1 MKFLKEIQKGE
12 NKKIEFKKDLSKNYN
27 NFLKSV
33 VAFANGSGGKIIFGV
48 DNNKNIIGIKSNE
61 VPSMMDKISNLITEK
76 CYPQIIPEMYVKNI
90 DGKILLIIEIYPGS
104 IKPYSLKTKNGS
116 KVYIRVGA
124 TTRLADSNVIK
135 SLKRESEGLSYDEEI
150 LYSYSLQKTDFE
162 EIKKDFLKETGK
174 KLNINKLL
182 NLKILKEENGKLFIT
197 RGGLL
202 LSGNYK
208 ENNFYGI
215 KCARFKGN
223 NMDEFIDS
231 KEYSGSLYKIVE
243 EAVKFAKNHIEKN
256 VRIED
261 LKNKKRYSVPITAI
275 REGLVN
281 AVVHRDYSINSDIK
295 FAIFDNRIEITSPGG
310 LPGNLDIETIKDGRS
325 EIRNTVIAR
334 FFKEIGY
341 IEEWGTGI
349 SRMIN
354 QCRKYGLKE
363 PIFIDDGRYFK
374 VILFRETKSAGM
386 PEKSAGMPEKSAGMP
401 EKSAGMPEK
410 IKNFIASNG
419 KITRKDI
426 EHIFGVGERRG
437 REILKK
443 LRETNILEK
452 RGNGKNTYYVLSRRA
467 K

>member
-1 MKFLKEIQKGE
+1 M
-12 NKKIEFKKDLSKNYN
+12 
-27 NFLKSV
+27 
-33 VAFANGSGGKIIFGV
+33 
-48 DNNKNIIGIKSNE
+48 
-61 VPSMMDKISNLITEK
+61 
-76 CYPQIIPEMYVKNI
+76 
-90 DGKILLIIEIYPGS
+90 
-104 IKPYSLKTKNGS
+104 
-116 KVYIRVGA
+116 
-124 TTRLADSNVIK
+124 
-135 SLKRESEGLSYDEEI
+135 
-150 LYSYSLQKTDFE
+150 
-162 EIKKDFLKETGK
+162 
-174 KLNINKLL
+174 
-182 NLKILKEENGKLFIT
+182 
-197 RGGLL
+197 
-202 LSGNYK
+202 
-208 ENNFYGI
+208 
-215 KCARFKGN
+215 
-223 NMDEFIDS
+223 
-231 KEYSGSLYKIVE
+231 
-243 EAVKFAKNHIEKN
+243 
-256 VRIED
+256 
-261 LKNKKRYSVPITAI
+261 
-275 REGLVN
+275 VN

-386 PEKSAGMPEKSAGMP
+386 QEKSAGMPEKSAGMP

>member
-261 LKNKKRYSVPITAI
+261 LKNKK
-275 REGLVN
+275 
-281 AVVHRDYSINSDIK
+281 
-295 FAIFDNRIEITSPGG
+295 
-310 LPGNLDIETIKDGRS
+310 
-325 EIRNTVIAR
+325 
-334 FFKEIGY
+334 
-341 IEEWGTGI
+341 GTLY
-349 SRMIN
+349 
-354 QCRKYGLKE
+354 Q
-363 PIFIDDGRYFK
+363 
-374 VILFRETKSAGM
+374 
-386 PEKSAGMPEKSAGMP
+386 
-401 EKSAGMPEK
+401 
-410 IKNFIASNG
+410 
-419 KITRKDI
+419 
-426 EHIFGVGERRG
+426 
-437 REILKK
+437 
-443 LRETNILEK
+443 
-452 RGNGKNTYYVLSRRA
+452 
-467 K
+467 